1 MSKVRSARSTGEE
14 PLVRIGELAR
24 RAGIP
29 AATLRAWER
38 RYGVVEPRR
47 GPSGYRLYTA
57 ADERRLRSMVG
68 LVDQG
73 VAPAEAAARVI
84 GAAVAAEAAAPAVA
98 GAGAGGLRTELF
110 DALVAFDN
118 AAAEQVMDR
127 ALAVL
132 SAEAFVGE
140 LVLPILRDIG
150 DGWSKGQVSVAQE
163 HFSSSILRGRMLG
176 LARAWGAGEG
186 PLALLAC
193 APGELHDLGLIA
205 FGVALRGRGWRVTF
219 LGSDVPI
226 DTIVAC
232 AEQIEP
238 DVVVVCALGDSI
250 LDDVAPELG
259 KLARR
264 NSLLLAGA
272 GADADLARRLGAGTL
287 TGEPVAEAAS
297 LAG

>member
-297 LAG
+297 LAV

>member
-1 MSKVRSARSTGEE
+1 MSKVRSDRSTGEE

-163 HFSSSILRGRMLG
+163 HFSSNILRGRMLG

-297 LAG
+297 LAV